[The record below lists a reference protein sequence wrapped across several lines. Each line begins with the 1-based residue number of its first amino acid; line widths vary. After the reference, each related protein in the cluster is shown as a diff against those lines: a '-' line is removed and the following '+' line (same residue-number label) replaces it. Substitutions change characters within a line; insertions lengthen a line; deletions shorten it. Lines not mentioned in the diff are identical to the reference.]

1 MSKYEPGLRDRLAE
15 DFSFLKH
22 HSDSINQ
29 AVLNQAA
36 LSENHW
42 PYCFRISP
50 RSVSRT
56 PGDPMKQPDALQSL
70 FDFWAATLVSE
81 ALLNRGNR
89 IKFAGV
95 FVDDPHNPH
104 FHGFIKVHGAD
115 PRFTREKIIST
126 FQDSVNRDSR
136 FHQVQV
142 RDELARSEGIWLNSD
157 PSRNISYVT
166 GHRDATWISGSSR
179 SEVYRTSNASE
190 LEA

>member
-1 MSKYEPGLRDRLAE
+1 MSKYEPGLRDRLASE
-15 DFSFLKH
+15 DSFSYLKH
-22 HSDSINQ
+22 HSDELNQ
-29 AVLNQAA
+29 SVLNQAA

-50 RSVSRT
+50 RHVSISL
-56 PGDPMKQPDALQSL
+56 GDPMRSPDALKSL
-70 FDFWAATLVSE
+70 FGSWAATLVSE
-81 ALLNRGNR
+81 NLLNSGNR
-89 IKFAGV
+89 IRFAGV

-136 FHQVQV
+136 FHSLQG

-157 PSRNISYVT
+157 HSRNISYAA

-179 SEVYRTSNASE
+179 SSRC
-190 LEA
+190 